1 MHLYARQPTGR
12 ISAEF
17 TSGMYRKGKIPAL
30 FYPNLM
36 ETSWDSSDVLVHHAE
51 YKSRILFSSVS
62 QCGTLY

>member
-17 TSGMYRKGKIPAL
+17 TSGMYRKGKI

-36 ETSWDSSDVLVHHAE
+36 ETSWDSSDLALM
-51 YKSRILFSSVS
+51 S
-62 QCGTLY
+62 

>member
-1 MHLYARQPTGR
+1 MHLYAGQPTGR

-36 ETSWDSSDVLVHHAE
+36 ETSWDSSDLALM
-51 YKSRILFSSVS
+51 S
-62 QCGTLY
+62 